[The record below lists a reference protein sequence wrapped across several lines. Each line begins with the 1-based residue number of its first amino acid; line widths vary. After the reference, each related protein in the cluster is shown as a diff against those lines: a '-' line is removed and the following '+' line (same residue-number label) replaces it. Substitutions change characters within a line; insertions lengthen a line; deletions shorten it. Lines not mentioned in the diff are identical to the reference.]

1 MILLDDQV
9 VFYQLVWSIVIQT
22 SLLKVSTW
30 SEKKKKKCSSQKSS
44 VKGSNSGVDVER
56 FLTTASDFSTVSV
69 SIKAELMHSL
79 TLLCVLCNQE
89 NVTLPCSSCVLILEC
104 LSAIKYCT
112 LVLFCCI
119 RLWISVAQTAC
130 LSAKER
136 QSTDWWVLCVCAGVF
151 VCELVVFLLDLI
163 SSYPPPT
170 PPQHAV
176 NRVSATRW
184 EMAQLSPAGEIW
196 ARMHHCFF
204 PDRMCVFACVCVR
217 EWERE
222 SGRDN
227 MWMCAPNIQSVSVFT
242 LLYYCEV
249 KSAQESLHTEVVLQ

>member
-1 MILLDDQV
+1 MFDTLFYMWPFHTDLQV
-9 VFYQLVWSIVIQT
+9 SPHHDLIGRSGGVL
-22 SLLKVSTW
+22 STRLINRHPNLSYCW
-30 SEKKKKKCSSQKSS
+30 RSVHDLKKKKKIFSSQKSS
-44 VKGSNSGVDVER
+44 VKGSNSGVDVEC

-136 QSTDWWVLCVCAGVF
+136 QSTDWWVLCVCAGMCVWAGSF
-151 VCELVVFLLDLI
+151 PLGSHQFI
-163 SSYPPPT
+163 
-170 PPQHAV
+170 
-176 NRVSATRW
+176 SATHPT
-184 EMAQLSPAGEIW
+184 A
-196 ARMHHCFF
+196 
-204 PDRMCVFACVCVR
+204 AC
-217 EWERE
+217 
-222 SGRDN
+222 S
-227 MWMCAPNIQSVSVFT
+227 
-242 LLYYCEV
+242 
-249 KSAQESLHTEVVLQ
+249 K